1 MFCLSFEGADTG
13 ELEEEEREEGRGG
26 GKTGKEEETRG
37 NGARKEEEGWAPTPV
52 LDRPSTQTLEGPEAQ
67 AALSSGPF

>member
-1 MFCLSFEGADTG
+1 MRI
-13 ELEEEEREEGRGG
+13 LESWRKRRGRRGGG